1 MKETAEINKVQ
12 TLISILLLMLIT
24 FSVTFNLLVLLQ
36 AQESSS
42 IYLTQDSITWVYLG
56 PINISYYVNGF
67 EIILKPMNGIIN
79 YSLNLTLRIPLNI
92 NIKLSVDIIGGERIY
107 YQINNVLLINDNS
120 FENSKLNESIEGNI
134 NIDQNDIILQWYKH
148 EIRVPLKSNSSYV
161 IIPLRKELENIISD
175 ARYSYIKKIDGFYTS
190 EQVKDI
196 QKASFYLYDVYINKS
211 NYFNLMVKNDD
222 NLCKVLDKLPMR
234 TSIDLTI
241 NSFTERTN
249 VRLNIQ
255 GIDLEDPIKAY
266 QGYLCILPL
275 LIEFQKILVNTNISY
290 IHTIDLLDIST
301 TLFSTINQRFIINTL
316 NMYASISNF
325 IAKEHIDLI
334 DSQILFNYRLRD
346 NQSLILTISNT
357 KIYNYNITEI
367 KMLLKNL
374 INIIV
379 QSIEIHLYNNINT
392 IIDESFIEISN
403 GYITTSSTP
412 MNIKYNLQA
421 TLVFIIIAI
430 SIQTGIIIYMMLKV
444 ISMKRTK

>member
-1 MKETAEINKVQ
+1 MKETTEINKVQ
-12 TLISILLLMLIT
+12 TLISILLLMLIILPI
-24 FSVTFNLLVLLQ
+24 TFNLLVLSQ
-36 AQESSS
+36 AQGSST

-67 EIILKPMNGIIN
+67 EIILKPTNGVIN
-79 YSLNLTLRIPLNI
+79 YSLNLALRMPLNI
-92 NIKLSVDIIGGERIY
+92 NIKLSVDIVGGERIY
-107 YQINNVLLINDNS
+107 YQINNVLMINDKS
-120 FENSKLNESIEGNI
+120 FGNGKLNESIEGNI

-148 EIRVPLKSNSSYV
+148 EVRVPLRSNTSYV
-161 IIPLRKELENIISD
+161 IIPLRKELENIISN

-190 EQVKDI
+190 EQVKDV
-196 QKASFYLYDVYINKS
+196 QRASFYLYDVYINKS
-211 NYFNLMVKNDD
+211 NYFNSMFKNND
-222 NLCKVLDKLPMR
+222 NLCKVLDQLPMR

-249 VRLNIQ
+249 VRLSIQ
-255 GIDLEDPIKAY
+255 GFDLEDPIKAY

-275 LIEFQKILVNTNISY
+275 LIELQKILVNTNISY
-290 IHTIDLLDIST
+290 IHTIDLLNIFTS
-301 TLFSTINQRFIINTL
+301 LFSTINQRFIINTL
-316 NMYASISNF
+316 NMYAYISNF

-367 KMLLKNL
+367 KMLLKDL
-374 INIIV
+374 INIV
-379 QSIEIHLYNNINT
+379 AQNIEIYLYGNINN

-412 MNIKYNLQA
+412 MNIKYNLQ
-421 TLVFIIIAI
+421 TILVFIIIAI
-430 SIQTGIIIYMMLKV
+430 SIQTGIIIYMMLKI
-444 ISMKRTK
+444 ISMKHTK

>member
-1 MKETAEINKVQ
+1 
-12 TLISILLLMLIT
+12 
-24 FSVTFNLLVLLQ
+24 
-36 AQESSS
+36 
-42 IYLTQDSITWVYLG
+42 
-56 PINISYYVNGF
+56 
-67 EIILKPMNGIIN
+67 
-79 YSLNLTLRIPLNI
+79 
-92 NIKLSVDIIGGERIY
+92 
-107 YQINNVLLINDNS
+107 
-120 FENSKLNESIEGNI
+120 
-134 NIDQNDIILQWYKH
+134 
-148 EIRVPLKSNSSYV
+148 
-161 IIPLRKELENIISD
+161 
-175 ARYSYIKKIDGFYTS
+175 
-190 EQVKDI
+190 
-196 QKASFYLYDVYINKS
+196 
-211 NYFNLMVKNDD
+211 
-222 NLCKVLDKLPMR
+222 
-234 TSIDLTI
+234 
-241 NSFTERTN
+241 
-249 VRLNIQ
+249 
-255 GIDLEDPIKAY
+255 
-266 QGYLCILPL
+266 
-275 LIEFQKILVNTNISY
+275 
-290 IHTIDLLDIST
+290 
-301 TLFSTINQRFIINTL
+301 
-316 NMYASISNF
+316 MYASISNF